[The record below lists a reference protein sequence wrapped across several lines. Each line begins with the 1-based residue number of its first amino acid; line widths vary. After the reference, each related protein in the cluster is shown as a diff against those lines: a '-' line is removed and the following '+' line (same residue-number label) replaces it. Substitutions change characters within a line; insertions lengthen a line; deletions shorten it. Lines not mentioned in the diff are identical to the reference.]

1 MLNRNTPEQELKNRF
16 AQLCVDIIVMAQD
29 LEESGDKIEPLS
41 ADLRA
46 QVQQLG
52 DASAE
57 LAAAIRL
64 RREIRITVSNQIW
77 RSSPAGLLPCP
88 LLPSPN
94 QRTAVGGFHYHQP
107 HYDRHPATSA
117 RNDHRYRSEI
127 SNIMSGNTYISRWDR
142 TAAKT
147 RPCLVLAHR
156 HRESRP
162 VLAVG

>member
-64 RREIRITVSNQIW
+64 RLS
-77 RSSPAGLLPCP
+77 
-88 LLPSPN
+88 
-94 QRTAVGGFHYHQP
+94 
-107 HYDRHPATSA
+107 
-117 RNDHRYRSEI
+117 
-127 SNIMSGNTYISRWDR
+127 
-142 TAAKT
+142 
-147 RPCLVLAHR
+147 
-156 HRESRP
+156 
-162 VLAVG
+162 